1 MKIIEGKINSSTT
14 RQIKTNPTA
23 RYSQRTRLSSITINS
38 TKAMLQNHTLELRK
52 GDWVAAG
59 GFFLF
64 GRFMVMALLNK
75 TRGSRW
81 ANNPWLQMAL
91 GVFIMLIPFF
101 SDNPLSFTRNTWLFL
116 VLPFVL
122 IGALFLYFGV
132 DILRTSRILDAMFV
146 SRSQESKKQQESE
159 DAEDDDI
166 EKIFYRVIWVAVA
179 VLALWLMLAV
189 TGPKLYKMAQ
199 IRGFTA
205 GGTLLERTI
214 TDKASQD
221 WSTAFDPDR
230 ISSRGTNFFIAWNE
244 QPALEAGPN
253 RINIQ
258 REQWEN
264 LNIGDS
270 IDLVRIPND
279 DATYIRTGIFASNSN
294 FIFDAILLSLQLA
307 IIINSAVR
315 LLRRTQTLNQSQ
327 VVTQT

>member
-1 MKIIEGKINSSTT
+1 MKIIEGKISSSTQK
-14 RQIKTNPTA
+14 QIKNNPNDY
-23 RYSQRTRLSSITINS
+23 YSQNSRITRITINN
-38 TKAMLQNHTLELRK
+38 TKAMLQNHTLELKK
-52 GDWVAAG
+52 GDLVAAG

-64 GRFMVMALLNK
+64 GRFMVMTMVNK
-75 TRGSRW
+75 TRASSW

-101 SDNPLSFTRNTWLFL
+101 TDNPLTFTSNIWLFM

-122 IGALFLYFGV
+122 IGALLLYFGL
-132 DILRTSRILDAMFV
+132 DILRTSRTLNAMLA
-146 SRSQESKKQQESE
+146 STSHESKKQPVSE
-159 DAEDDDI
+159 DAEDDI
-166 EKIFYRVIWVAVA
+166 GRMFHCIIWVAVA

-221 WSTAFDPDR
+221 WTAAFDSDSS
-230 ISSRGTNFFIAWNE
+230 SSRGTYYFISWNE

-270 IDLVRIPND
+270 IDLVRVAND

-294 FIFDAILLSLQLA
+294 FIFDAMLLLLQLV

-315 LLRRTQTLNQSQ
+315 LLRRPQP
-327 VVTQT
+327 VTQAQT